1 MFLGIFMIY
10 GLCATGGKHEWPKIR
25 LYGACATLLHEV
37 KPQKRVVLKS
47 YGVCATLFHIGI
59 KSS

>member
-1 MFLGIFMIY
+1 MIY

-25 LYGACATLLHEV
+25 LYGVCATLLHEV